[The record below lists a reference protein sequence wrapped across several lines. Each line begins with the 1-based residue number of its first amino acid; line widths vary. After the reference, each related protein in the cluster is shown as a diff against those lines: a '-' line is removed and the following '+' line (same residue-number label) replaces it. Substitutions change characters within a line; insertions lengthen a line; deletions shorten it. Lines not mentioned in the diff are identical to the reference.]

1 MKQTNEALSRVQDQA
16 VLRRHL
22 LESGQI
28 RLVRETTKAP
38 HNAQTLRQ
46 PSSSSDPRENSK

>member
-1 MKQTNEALSRVQDQA
+1 MKQTNEALSRAQDQA

-38 HNAQTLRQ
+38 HNAQTQRQ
-46 PSSSSDPRENSK
+46 PRSSNDPKEKSK